1 MHAVEKR
8 SSRAAP
14 DGDTCSANVAH
25 TSPNHPFD
33 LARPDHNDRVRRS
46 LLRGRNRGWAC
57 GVRWIFWGARRD
69 VER

>member
-33 LARPDHNDRVRRS
+33 LAGPDCNDRVRRS
-46 LLRGRNRGWAC
+46 LLRGRNPDSVC
-57 GVRWIFWGARRD
+57 GARWMRCD
-69 VER
+69 G

>member
-33 LARPDHNDRVRRS
+33 LAGPDCNDRVRRS
-46 LLRGRNRGWAC
+46 LLRAGALARDRGEPAIAF
-57 GVRWIFWGARRD
+57 VDRTHF
-69 VER
+69 